1 MNSASLAIASSNI
14 RPTGVVT
21 LRHELLC
28 FLLGLTVAAS
38 SPPEDTASYL
48 RLPLLGSY
56 HLTYFDLIV
65 LAAFLVCFWNAEL
78 KLGKVEAR
86 VYRALGFVVLTRVIS
101 LVFASEVMPQQM
113 ISVFR
118 YVETL
123 VILIILT
130 NVLASGTNRRRFLAG
145 VILGAALE
153 SLGGLVIFFSTH
165 GEYRAIWL
173 GRDNY
178 KIQVYAL
185 LVCCLAL
192 VQSKQRL
199 FVALSASA
207 LGLAIIATQ
216 TRRAI
221 SLFLVA
227 LAVIVWKRR
236 RQLLRPMLATLGICA
251 IVAFLSFLSFSVL
264 PETGSGLSGRV
275 DQMWTGGGTV
285 GLRIILWEMAAEAY
299 LRHPITGIG
308 SGGFARQ
315 QDALYF
321 KIADAYDPGYEHEF
335 GTLSTHNTVL
345 GVAAETGTLGLI
357 AYFLWF
363 FAVVSLVWK
372 VLDLVHEDKYIVAA
386 CACLLSMVLED
397 LWGQASFL
405 PTMTCLLG
413 LVLGWY
419 RAKRLACLG
428 DAGSSRQLKM
438 LTLIPPNRT

>member
-21 LRHELLC
+21 PRHELLC
-28 FLLGLTVAAS
+28 FLLGLTLAAS
-38 SPPEDTASYL
+38 SPPEETANYL

-65 LAAFLVCFWNAEL
+65 LAAFLVCIWNAEL

-101 LVFASEVMPQQM
+101 LVFASQVMPQQM

-118 YVETL
+118 YVETF

-130 NVLASGTNRRRFLAG
+130 NVLTSGLNRRRFLAG

-165 GEYRAIWL
+165 GEDRGIWL
-173 GRDNY
+173 GLDNY

-207 LGLAIIATQ
+207 LGLAIIVTE

-221 SLFLVA
+221 SMFLVA
-227 LAVIVWKRR
+227 LAIIVWKRR

-251 IVAFLSFLSFSVL
+251 IVSFLSFSVL
-264 PETGSGLSGRV
+264 PGTGSGLSERV
-275 DQMWTGGGTV
+275 DQMWTGGGTM
-285 GLRIILWEMAAEAY
+285 GLRIILWEMAAAAY
-299 LRHPITGIG
+299 LRHPIIGIG

-321 KIADAYDPGYEHEF
+321 QIADAYDPGYEHAY

-363 FAVVSLVWK
+363 FAVISLVWK

-419 RAKRLACLG
+419 RAKRLACLS
-428 DAGSSRQLKM
+428 DAGSLRQLKM
-438 LTLIPPNRT
+438 LTLIPTNRT